1 MSSGTDQEAL
11 IENVA
16 DRLGVEPHEIL
27 FEDEEGP
34 VTLHNVVKLWDELI
48 NSREMLKEP
57 EVTEYD
63 RERDVSW
70 ET

>member
-1 MSSGTDQEAL
+1 MSPSTDQEAL

-34 VTLHNVVKLWDELI
+34 VTLHNVVKLWDELS

-57 EVTEYD
+57 EPAEYE
-63 RERDVSW
+63 REGNISW
-70 ET
+70 EM